1 MQLFNTGHA
10 AAHFGRDAGRLRAA
24 GRAPMVVGASVN
36 FHYHQPAS
44 DAPEEQRPPPHAQ
57 PWWAG
62 LLQVCVAGAVG
73 WGAAAWNARQAH
85 RAELAPTPEPA
96 SESPPSLRAGEA
108 EAEAAQAVQDSDE
121 EEEAVRAA
129 AIRAARAAAIRAAAA
144 NAAEARAAAGSSVS
158 VATLEA
164 ECTALRAVAKEAHAE
179 RRRVAREAEHLER
192 AARAAADAAHD
203 ADAALWDAERALAE
217 ASEKLASADGGA
229 AEGSLPSPAGA
240 EVPEQLVFA
249 SSAAGPEPG
258 TPSYIG

>member
-24 GRAPMVVGASVN
+24 GRPPMVVGASVN

-44 DAPEEQRPPPHAQ
+44 DAPEEQRRPPHAQ

-108 EAEAAQAVQDSDE
+108 EVEAAQAVQDSDE
-121 EEEAVRAA
+121 EEAV
-129 AIRAARAAAIRAAAA
+129 RAAAIRAAAA

-164 ECTALRAVAKEAHAE
+164 ECAALRAAAKEAHAE

-203 ADAALWDAERALAE
+203 ADAALWDAERAFAE